1 MRWLVPRIGD
11 AESAAS
17 ARLRAEGNEV
27 VEVTVGRIVRL
38 PVVLPPCD
46 WLVVTSRHAVRALA
60 GLRRTGRPSLPEGAP
75 AVGPRVAVV
84 GPATAAAAAATG
96 VSVAFRPS
104 RSDSVTLL
112 AELGPRLRPTDR
124 VVRLKARNAADS
136 LAALAAVCDYTA
148 VDAYE
153 NVPVPL
159 GPIDLSAYDAA
170 YFTCSSSVERVL
182 AVATGKTVC
191 HAIGPSTQA
200 TLDRLGQGAGAGAFE
215 S

>member
-11 AESAAS
+11 AESAAV

-60 GLRRTGRPSLPEGAP
+60 GRTGRPSPPEGAL

-84 GPATAAAAAATG
+84 GPATAAAAAAAG

-104 RSDSVTLL
+104 RSDSATLL

-124 VVRLKARNAADS
+124 VVRLKASNAADS
-136 LAALAAVCDYTA
+136 LAVLAAVCDYTA

>member
-11 AESAAS
+11 AESAAA

-60 GLRRTGRPSLPEGAP
+60 GRTGRPSPPEGAL

-84 GPATAAAAAATG
+84 GPATAAAAAAAG

-104 RSDSVTLL
+104 RSDSATLL

-200 TLDRLGQGAGAGAFE
+200 TLDRLGQDAGAGAFE